1 MKFMFFSLKVCRDIV
16 NDYKNYVLAM
26 PTTPDD
32 WK

>member
-1 MKFMFFSLKVCRDIV
+1 MICMFFSFEVFRDIV

-26 PTTPDD
+26 PTTPDG